1 MNRSI
6 SPDILFLQETKNP
19 DTFVLNKTDALGY
32 EFKQFVPPTGHGAGG
47 LALFWKS
54 NVKLH
59 VLSSNANFIDTCIEA
74 EGKTFYVAFVYGNT
88 DKNERRIFWEQMVA
102 LMNARD
108 SPWLITGDF
117 NDILSNTEKEG
128 GPERAEGSFS
138 DLRSFYSEG
147 DLYDLPHSGD
157 LLSWRG
163 VRGDYLVR
171 CRLDR
176 AAANSSWAELFPTA
190 WSQYLPLEAS
200 DHRPL
205 ITVFDTSTKKRKGL
219 FRYDRRLKDNQEVK
233 KLVDEIW
240 KQASGRPIR
249 DKIALTRTAIVEW
262 SKTQY
267 RNSRLIIE
275 AKKQELDSALSSTV
289 NDAEVIKKINADL
302 LAAYRAEEEFW
313 RQRSRLLW
321 LKLGDRNT
329 GYFHAV
335 SKNRKRL
342 NSFSVIEDAAGN
354 MVYKEGQIAQ
364 VITNYYQAL
373 FTSKEGDRERTVNEA
388 LQKMV
393 SDEENCKLTARP
405 TALEI
410 HEAVLSIHADKAPG
424 PDGFSASFFHSN
436 WDIVGADIV
445 VEIQSFFDSGVL
457 PPRIN
462 ETNLRLIPKI
472 QNPQTVADYRPIA
485 LCNVYYKIISK
496 LLTKRLQPILSS
508 IIAENQSAFV
518 PGRAISDNV
527 LITHEVLHFL
537 KTSKA
542 EKRISMA
549 VKTDMSKAYDRLEWD
564 FIELVLQRL
573 GFDQKLVTW
582 IMQCVSTVTYSF
594 LINGS
599 PRGRVSP
606 SRGIRQGDP
615 LSPYIFILCSE
626 VLSGL
631 CNRASEEGSLKGIRV
646 TRACPRVN
654 HLLFA
659 DDTMFFIRANNDSCQ
674 MLKRILSQY
683 EEASGQSINNLK
695 SSITF
700 SKRAPANLKNRI
712 KDELNIQKEGGVGK
726 YLGLPEHFGR
736 KKRDLFSSIIDKI
749 RQKGSSWSNRFLSTA
764 GKMTMLQSVL
774 SPIPSYSMTC
784 FKLPVSLCKR
794 IQSEVTRFW
803 WDDRN
808 GKKKMAW
815 TSWDKMT
822 QPKEIGG
829 LGFRDFQAFNDA
841 FLGKLSWRIL
851 HNPDILLSRVLLGK
865 FCPEESFLTCTD
877 KTSSSHGWKGILI
890 GRDLIV
896 KNMGWVVGNGN
907 SITVWY
913 SPWLSLTEQ
922 EGPMGPA
929 PEAEMNMT
937 VSDLFLEETNEW
949 DEGKLHQLFPQ
960 IEEQIKAIKPSLSG
974 APDKR
979 VWLGTNTGEYTTKSG
994 YQAAIKT
1001 KREER
1006 GNIADINRIDWVKSV
1021 WKLTTAPKIKLFL

>member
-1 MNRSI
+1 MNFRST
-6 SPDILFLQETKNP
+6 L
-19 DTFVLNKTDALGY
+19 
-32 EFKQFVPPTGHGAGG
+32 
-47 LALFWKS
+47 
-54 NVKLH
+54 
-59 VLSSNANFIDTCIEA
+59 
-74 EGKTFYVAFVYGNT
+74 
-88 DKNERRIFWEQMVA
+88 
-102 LMNARD
+102 
-108 SPWLITGDF
+108 
-117 NDILSNTEKEG
+117 
-128 GPERAEGSFS
+128 
-138 DLRSFYSEG
+138 
-147 DLYDLPHSGD
+147 
-157 LLSWRG
+157 
-163 VRGDYLVR
+163 
-171 CRLDR
+171 
-176 AAANSSWAELFPTA
+176 
-190 WSQYLPLEAS
+190 
-200 DHRPL
+200 
-205 ITVFDTSTKKRKGL
+205 
-219 FRYDRRLKDNQEVK
+219 
-233 KLVDEIW
+233 
-240 KQASGRPIR
+240 
-249 DKIALTRTAIVEW
+249 
-262 SKTQY
+262 
-267 RNSRLIIE
+267 
-275 AKKQELDSALSSTV
+275 
-289 NDAEVIKKINADL
+289 
-302 LAAYRAEEEFW
+302 
-313 RQRSRLLW
+313 
-321 LKLGDRNT
+321 
-329 GYFHAV
+329 
-335 SKNRKRL
+335 
-342 NSFSVIEDAAGN
+342 
-354 MVYKEGQIAQ
+354 
-364 VITNYYQAL
+364 
-373 FTSKEGDRERTVNEA
+373 
-388 LQKMV
+388 
-393 SDEENCKLTARP
+393 
-405 TALEI
+405 
-410 HEAVLSIHADKAPG
+410 
-424 PDGFSASFFHSN
+424 
-436 WDIVGADIV
+436 
-445 VEIQSFFDSGVL
+445 
-457 PPRIN
+457 
-462 ETNLRLIPKI
+462 
-472 QNPQTVADYRPIA
+472 
-485 LCNVYYKIISK
+485 
-496 LLTKRLQPILSS
+496 
-508 IIAENQSAFV
+508 
-518 PGRAISDNV
+518 
-527 LITHEVLHFL
+527 
-537 KTSKA
+537 
-542 EKRISMA
+542 
-549 VKTDMSKAYDRLEWD
+549 
-564 FIELVLQRL
+564 
-573 GFDQKLVTW
+573 
-582 IMQCVSTVTYSF
+582 

-599 PRGRVSP
+599 PRGRISP
-606 SRGIRQGDP
+606 SRGIRQGDR

-659 DDTMFFIRANNDSCQ
+659 DDTMFFIRANKDSCQ
-674 MLKRILSQY
+674 TLKRILSQY

-700 SKRAPANLKNRI
+700 SKRAPATLKNRI

-726 YLGLPEHFGR
+726 YLRLPEHFGR

-865 FCPEESFLTCTD
+865 YCPEESFLTCTD

-1006 GNIADINRIDWVKSV
+1006 GNIADINRIDWFKSV
-1021 WKLTTAPKIKLFL
+1021 WKLTTAPKIKLFLWKVFQNALPVGELLAARNISVDTRCKRCGELESINHLFLHCPYAQGVWRAAPPTGLVEGHLAPWILWQIWLARNSLCFNNTIVTGKLCNSTVRRGLESFQSKSRTGLEFKASARNLVGIGEYNSSSFSAYSRRAGIEEGNYRE